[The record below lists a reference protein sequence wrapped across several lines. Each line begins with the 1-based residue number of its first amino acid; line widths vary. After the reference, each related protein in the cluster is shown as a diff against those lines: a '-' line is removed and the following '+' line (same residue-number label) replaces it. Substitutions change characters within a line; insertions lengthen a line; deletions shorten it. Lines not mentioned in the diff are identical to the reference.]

1 MSALLDGGD
10 QPQQLVKDERRR
22 PPPRN
27 NRRGGDDLPHK
38 DRSENLSSIGR
49 TGVDDG
55 GVKRNGSQTRRDDGD
70 QRDPLASAPASVTR
84 NNSGRDRP
92 PRGESNGN
100 NRMSLL
106 GRDNPQRAASPLFPG
121 GGPDNELTAGDSP
134 SNQTPLEQPQ
144 SEKRRPRP
152 PRITQQQPPLPKP
165 DETEDD
171 LTPINKSPN
180 SGSGNR
186 RPPPNRPPVPP
197 QSTVQFANAID
208 WDDDTDDEGDTF
220 RLGKGAAIKNIRSSH
235 AAVAAHQNQDE
246 RSESPTRA
254 AGRSLKQKTQSV
266 LKVNHPPQSIGLDG
280 RPLADADDDDDDAAT
295 EEMDDMDY
303 IDSLGKMAMV
313 PPRAFKP
320 PNSSASSVNNV
331 PITPTTGPEIPADV
345 AAELEALQLALAKEK
360 AESERLRQI
369 MSLNNGELGPILDL
383 LTQKESQL
391 EILKEAVLT
400 AKVAVDETR
409 AERDDALDTVALV
422 KSQMRDAVEAMEADL
437 DLVLK
442 DKEALEKGLQ
452 ESREATAKIEK
463 ELQLRVQER
472 DDAEMELDTIME
484 ERNKSLKE
492 LDDKTRGLSQAENS
506 ISRLQKEIE
515 MLKLREVESSR
526 RLMDAESRLQTAEI
540 ALEKAEMD
548 ASFAVN
554 EVRSKGEVAT
564 EIEQRLKVAMTD
576 LHFAKSKEN
585 ELERAVRDAEMRLKF
600 AEEALMES
608 EMACENAFI
617 EINGMKN
624 NAAGADKALR
634 SEITALQNELDNVMR
649 TLVTKNGEV
658 EEAHDTIGDLDIRV
672 NELEADLADART
684 ALENNSKTVEI
695 VTQDVIKARNESNL
709 LKQQIESLKKTHDA
723 ELRRVFEQKAGDQK
737 GMESLLAERA
747 EHTKRVADLEAI
759 LAEVENERDDLLG
772 RCEEME
778 RDLDEIMRENAE
790 KVEALEATLQEVGG
804 ETGERLEQLHHELNI
819 AKNALEVSQ
828 NKIAELERSKQE
840 QIALA
845 ESQIKELEEE
855 IEQTTFECEELNE
868 KVGRL
873 EADLESSIQLE
884 VTLREQVKKLEE
896 SIGGNQANKG
906 DLEVIVGDLEK
917 QLEEAWVERDELF
930 DRAQALEEQ
939 LKKTVEA
946 GAVEK
951 SFGADEEAVNA
962 ARAEVEA
969 LKSELERVRAQK
981 SEFTGTANELEEEL
995 LKVSEERDKALSELD
1010 AVKNELQELEQMFE
1024 DAQAEV
1030 EELKTQAQQQNS
1042 KEEMAKLEQELND
1055 ALDEID
1061 ELNAQLR
1068 NLTESSDNVK
1078 ELADAQKALAE
1089 ANKEIADLKAKLQAG
1104 GDSANAVTISDNS
1117 AKIEELE
1124 FLLEDAKFETEELNA
1139 KLDEANA
1146 TIDELEKLLDDE
1158 KAQADELDA
1167 ANKSLTDEIVA
1178 LEEKLARQ
1186 QELSNV
1192 DGDTKAIIESFEN
1205 DIAKLKTELEVQKKI
1220 CADLEEQFNES
1231 ENVNKEL
1238 NNSLDAADQEIETL
1252 NKELDEMFEE
1262 NQKLSAGCG
1271 GGGGAEL
1278 AEANAKLEALQ
1289 KELDLKNGE
1298 LDVAVEARLKDKMDE
1313 MLDLEDELRARIEEL
1328 EEQEKEGRRELVQ
1341 QLQDQELDAKEM
1353 RESLMERLRSQDLEA
1368 TTLRDE
1374 LTKLKSDFTDST
1386 GKLKAT
1392 QTELE
1397 EFRLRTQGLE
1407 KRYFERMNL
1416 LEDLY
1421 DQASA
1426 EVESL
1431 RAKLVDALTSQG
1443 QEAPIFKSLPQ
1454 LPPANFEPPLSGSP
1468 TPAEKKTFLSSVFG
1482 SRGKTPTPEK
1492 PASGAGDANQQQS
1505 VSGGKGTQD
1514 DADSKSLKNKA
1525 STGILR
1531 SLWGGGGGSKS
1542 STDLASAAVGPP
1554 TSGLATHATTL
1565 GTSSKRV
1572 SITSVASAFAKR
1584 LSGGSFS
1591 SNAVPGRSITV
1602 SPAPSVMSL
1611 VDGADDEDL
1620 PKDKPSTLLASIW
1633 GAKSNLKR
1641 TNSETQMK
1649 E

>member
-1 MSALLDGGD
+1 
-10 QPQQLVKDERRR
+10 
-22 PPPRN
+22 
-27 NRRGGDDLPHK
+27 
-38 DRSENLSSIGR
+38 
-49 TGVDDG
+49 
-55 GVKRNGSQTRRDDGD
+55 
-70 QRDPLASAPASVTR
+70 
-84 NNSGRDRP
+84 
-92 PRGESNGN
+92 
-100 NRMSLL
+100 
-106 GRDNPQRAASPLFPG
+106 
-121 GGPDNELTAGDSP
+121 
-134 SNQTPLEQPQ
+134 
-144 SEKRRPRP
+144 
-152 PRITQQQPPLPKP
+152 
-165 DETEDD
+165 
-171 LTPINKSPN
+171 
-180 SGSGNR
+180 
-186 RPPPNRPPVPP
+186 
-197 QSTVQFANAID
+197 
-208 WDDDTDDEGDTF
+208 
-220 RLGKGAAIKNIRSSH
+220 
-235 AAVAAHQNQDE
+235 
-246 RSESPTRA
+246 
-254 AGRSLKQKTQSV
+254 
-266 LKVNHPPQSIGLDG
+266 
-280 RPLADADDDDDDAAT
+280 
-295 EEMDDMDY
+295 MDDMDY

-554 EVRSKGEVAT
+554 EV
-564 EIEQRLKVAMTD
+564 AMTD

-819 AKNALEVSQ
+819 AKNAVEVSQ

-884 VTLREQVKKLEE
+884 VTLREQIKKLEE

-906 DLEVIVGDLEK
+906 DLEVIVGI
-917 QLEEAWVERDELF
+917 WRNNS
-930 DRAQALEEQ
+930 
-939 LKKTVEA
+939 KKLGLREM
-946 GAVEK
+946 
-951 SFGADEEAVNA
+951 NY
-962 ARAEVEA
+962 
-969 LKSELERVRAQK
+969 LI
-981 SEFTGTANELEEEL
+981 
-995 LKVSEERDKALSELD
+995 
-1010 AVKNELQELEQMFE
+1010 
-1024 DAQAEV
+1024 
-1030 EELKTQAQQQNS
+1030 ELK
-1042 KEEMAKLEQELND
+1042 
-1055 ALDEID
+1055 
-1061 ELNAQLR
+1061 R
-1068 NLTESSDNVK
+1068 
-1078 ELADAQKALAE
+1078 
-1089 ANKEIADLKAKLQAG
+1089 
-1104 GDSANAVTISDNS
+1104 
-1117 AKIEELE
+1117 
-1124 FLLEDAKFETEELNA
+1124 
-1139 KLDEANA
+1139 
-1146 TIDELEKLLDDE
+1146 
-1158 KAQADELDA
+1158 
-1167 ANKSLTDEIVA
+1167 
-1178 LEEKLARQ
+1178 
-1186 QELSNV
+1186 
-1192 DGDTKAIIESFEN
+1192 
-1205 DIAKLKTELEVQKKI
+1205 
-1220 CADLEEQFNES
+1220 
-1231 ENVNKEL
+1231 
-1238 NNSLDAADQEIETL
+1238 
-1252 NKELDEMFEE
+1252 
-1262 NQKLSAGCG
+1262 
-1271 GGGGAEL
+1271 
-1278 AEANAKLEALQ
+1278 
-1289 KELDLKNGE
+1289 
-1298 LDVAVEARLKDKMDE
+1298 
-1313 MLDLEDELRARIEEL
+1313 
-1328 EEQEKEGRRELVQ
+1328 
-1341 QLQDQELDAKEM
+1341 
-1353 RESLMERLRSQDLEA
+1353 
-1368 TTLRDE
+1368 
-1374 LTKLKSDFTDST
+1374 
-1386 GKLKAT
+1386 
-1392 QTELE
+1392 
-1397 EFRLRTQGLE
+1397 
-1407 KRYFERMNL
+1407 
-1416 LEDLY
+1416 
-1421 DQASA
+1421 
-1426 EVESL
+1426 
-1431 RAKLVDALTSQG
+1431 
-1443 QEAPIFKSLPQ
+1443 
-1454 LPPANFEPPLSGSP
+1454 
-1468 TPAEKKTFLSSVFG
+1468 
-1482 SRGKTPTPEK
+1482 
-1492 PASGAGDANQQQS
+1492 
-1505 VSGGKGTQD
+1505 
-1514 DADSKSLKNKA
+1514 
-1525 STGILR
+1525 
-1531 SLWGGGGGSKS
+1531 
-1542 STDLASAAVGPP
+1542 
-1554 TSGLATHATTL
+1554 
-1565 GTSSKRV
+1565 
-1572 SITSVASAFAKR
+1572 
-1584 LSGGSFS
+1584 
-1591 SNAVPGRSITV
+1591 
-1602 SPAPSVMSL
+1602 
-1611 VDGADDEDL
+1611 
-1620 PKDKPSTLLASIW
+1620 
-1633 GAKSNLKR
+1633 
-1641 TNSETQMK
+1641 
-1649 E
+1649 